1 MKRPLSLIVLSLL
14 LFAGCHRDETL
25 PTDIKVKVESVSG
38 SRSRI
43 TVAPENPHAY
53 YTYICVGENEEN
65 YNRPVSEICEEAI
78 GIMEHTFSYF
88 EDGNFLDINFYRGTR
103 QFSEKLPY
111 DDLDYK
117 FIVFQINPKN
127 HDLLGEPVVCTFH
140 TKPIPQRDLHFD
152 VSFEGEVFT
161 ITPSNDT
168 LTYVWQFE
176 ESEIIYNHYGAATA
190 YLYSIVGMYQEYG
203 FMDWYY
209 YTGSSRWD
217 LSYENQMVDGTH
229 YTLVICGCEDGEL
242 TSTSTIVKFIYHPGN
257 VEVIEIIE
265 EDEW

>member
-38 SRSRI
+38 SRARI

-111 DDLDYK
+111 DDIDYK

-190 YLYSIVGMYQEYG
+190 YLYSIVGMYQE
-203 FMDWYY
+203 F
-209 YTGSSRWD
+209 TRLSSAAAKTASSPPPRP
-217 LSYENQMVDGTH
+217 S
-229 YTLVICGCEDGEL
+229 
-242 TSTSTIVKFIYHPGN
+242 
-257 VEVIEIIE
+257 
-265 EDEW
+265 